1 MLHKE
6 LGMDMTSR
14 VQRWLTSAWGPD
26 RQDAAGSE
34 ATMPPPNL
42 DDIRQAM
49 RMAVAPCSD
58 EHRARAT
65 GQIARATSAVELWL
79 LRSSLY
85 QYLAQDLG
93 QAEAQ
98 RRTADLLP
106 LFGGAV
112 PGVAQRRQIADN
124 RSHDQRLH

>member
-1 MLHKE
+1 MLQKE
-6 LGMDMTSR
+6 FGMDMTSR
-14 VQRWLTSAWGPD
+14 VQRWLASAWGP
-26 RQDAAGSE
+26 QHEGAAGCE
-34 ATMPPPNL
+34 GALPPPNL

-58 EHRARAT
+58 EHRARAA
-65 GQIARATSAVELWL
+65 GQIARAASAVELWL

>member
-1 MLHKE
+1 
-6 LGMDMTSR
+6 MDMTSR
-14 VQRWLTSAWGPD
+14 IQRWLASAWGP
-26 RQDAAGSE
+26 QGPDAAGSD
-34 ATMPPPNL
+34 ATVQPPNL

-58 EHRARAT
+58 EHRARAA
-65 GQIARATSAVELWL
+65 GQIARAASAVELWL
-79 LRSSLY
+79 LRSNLY

-106 LFGGAV
+106 MFGQAV
-112 PGVAQRRQIADN
+112 PGMAARRQFADN
-124 RSHDQRLH
+124 RSHEQRLH

>member
-1 MLHKE
+1 MVHKE

-14 VQRWLTSAWGPD
+14 VQKWLASAWGPHRD
-26 RQDAAGSE
+26 DVADSQVAVPLRD
-34 ATMPPPNL
+34 L

-58 EHRARAT
+58 EHRARAA
-65 GQIARATSAVELWL
+65 GQIARAASAVELWL

-124 RSHDQRLH
+124 RPHDQRLH

>member
-1 MLHKE
+1 
-6 LGMDMTSR
+6 MDMTSR
-14 VQRWLTSAWGPD
+14 VQRWLASAWGPH
-26 RQDAAGSE
+26 RHDATAGE
-34 ATMPPPNL
+34 AVAPPPNL

-65 GQIARATSAVELWL
+65 GQIARAASAVELWL

-106 LFGGAV
+106 LFGAAV
-112 PGVAQRRQIADN
+112 PGVAVQRQIADN
-124 RSHDQRLH
+124 LPHEQRLH

>member
-1 MLHKE
+1 
-6 LGMDMTSR
+6 MDMTSR
-14 VQRWLTSAWGPD
+14 VQRWLVSAWGPQRD
-26 RQDAAGSE
+26 DANDGA
-34 ATMPPPNL
+34 AAVPPPNL

-65 GQIARATSAVELWL
+65 GQIARAASAVELWL

-106 LFGGAV
+106 LFGQAV
-112 PGVAQRRQIADN
+112 PGVAPRRQIADN
-124 RSHDQRLH
+124 RSHEQRLH

>member
-1 MLHKE
+1 
-6 LGMDMTSR
+6 MDMTSR
-14 VQRWLTSAWGPD
+14 VQRWLASAWGPD
-26 RQDAAGSE
+26 RGGATDSAAGV
-34 ATMPPPNL
+34 PLPQL
-42 DDIRQAM
+42 DVIRQAM

-58 EHRARAT
+58 EHRARAA
-65 GQIARATSAVELWL
+65 GQIARAESAVELWL

-112 PGVAQRRQIADN
+112 PGVAARRQSADN
-124 RSHDQRLH
+124 QAHDQRLH

>member
-1 MLHKE
+1 M
-6 LGMDMTSR
+6 GMSAR
-14 VQRWLTSAWGPD
+14 VQRWLSSAWGAH
-26 RQDAAGSE
+26 RQDAAASE
-34 ATMPPPNL
+34 ATAPPANL

-65 GQIARATSAVELWL
+65 GQIARAATAVELWL

-106 LFGGAV
+106 LFGQAV
-112 PGVAQRRQIADN
+112 PGVAQRRQNADN
-124 RSHDQRLH
+124 RPHEQRLH

>member
-1 MLHKE
+1 
-6 LGMDMTSR
+6 MDMTSR
-14 VQRWLTSAWGPD
+14 VQRWLASAWGPQ
-26 RQDAAGSE
+26 RNDAAGSE
-34 ATMPPPNL
+34 LASPPPDL

-58 EHRARAT
+58 EYRARAA
-65 GQIARATSAVELWL
+65 GQIARAASAVELWL

-85 QYLAQDLG
+85 QYLALDLG

-112 PGVAQRRQIADN
+112 PSVAQRRQIADN
-124 RSHDQRLH
+124 RPHDQRLH

>member
-1 MLHKE
+1 
-6 LGMDMTSR
+6 MDMTSR
-14 VQRWLTSAWGPD
+14 VQRWLASAWGPQHD
-26 RQDAAGSE
+26 DSDGTEGTLPS
-34 ATMPPPNL
+34 PNL

-65 GQIARATSAVELWL
+65 GQIARAASAVELWL

-106 LFGGAV
+106 LFGAAV
-112 PGVAQRRQIADN
+112 PGVAARRQIADN
-124 RSHDQRLH
+124 RAHDQHLH

>member
-1 MLHKE
+1 
-6 LGMDMTSR
+6 MTSR
-14 VQRWLTSAWGPD
+14 VQKWFASAWGPH
-26 RQDAAGSE
+26 RHDAADG
-34 ATMPPPNL
+34 AAAPPAPNL

-65 GQIARATSAVELWL
+65 GQIARAASAVELWL

-106 LFGGAV
+106 LFGQAV
-112 PGVAQRRQIADN
+112 PGVAARRQIADN
-124 RSHDQRLH
+124 RSHEQRLH